1 MPDSKQKRKKDPF
14 LFWLLIFAGAY
25 FLFCYF
31 TDPVRPANMFNWF
44 GFHDVALFPKGW
56 TGYNDQHAYLK
67 LAHTLANFDWKQFPH
82 TFLYGLGYPIVAVPF
97 LWLGFSRDPFMLF
110 DLFAFV
116 FAVYATYKAGKH
128 FLSPVGGMLA
138 GFALAF
144 ATPLVTYVVQPWN
157 TTVCLVTVSAI
168 LLVATAKK
176 TNWRHF
182 LLLGVLVGWVFAAR
196 YIDAAFLGLL
206 ALAALY
212 RGSYMELLKRLV
224 FFVLGLCVFVIPVL
238 YAQNA
243 VFGSPFKT
251 PYTKHTE
258 KGKSGSDQNL
268 TSYSI
273 SQVPKEATATLVG
286 PRAIGPSKDLYN
298 RGLLVNMFWTLAAI
312 PGAVILYRKSKQKLF
327 IGTLIVFTLGV
338 AVFYLSFRGVSLVAI
353 KYGLLHY
360 FKMLW
365 PGAVIFAVAFFD
377 NAFAR
382 TRARRPKPKKT
393 SA

>member
-1 MPDSKQKRKKDPF
+1 MPNPKQKRKKDPY
-14 LFWLLIFAGAY
+14 LLWLLVFAGAY

-31 TDPVRPANMFNWF
+31 TDPVRPANIFNWF
-44 GFHDVALFPKGW
+44 GFHDTALYPKGW
-56 TGYNDQHAYLK
+56 LGFNDQAAYLK
-67 LAHTLANFDWKQFPH
+67 LAHTLANFDWRQFPH
-82 TFLYGLGYPIVAVPF
+82 TFWYGLGYPLVAAPF
-97 LWLGFSRDPFMLF
+97 LWLGMNRDPFVIF

-144 ATPLVTYVVQPWN
+144 ATPLVMYVVQPWN
-157 TTVCLVTVSAI
+157 TTVSLVTVSAI
-168 LLVATAKK
+168 LLVATVKK
-176 TNWRHF
+176 VDWRYF
-182 LLLGVLVGWVFAAR
+182 LLLGVLVGWAFSAR
-196 YIDAAFLGLL
+196 YVDAAFLGVL

-212 RGSYMELLKRLV
+212 RGSYTQLLRRLV
-224 FFVLGLCVFVIPVL
+224 FFALGLCVFVIPVL

-258 KGKSGSDQNL
+258 KGHTGSDQAL
-268 TSYSI
+268 TSYDI
-273 SQVPKEATATLVG
+273 SRVPKEATATLVG
-286 PRAIGPSKDLYN
+286 PRAIGPSKDIADH
-298 RGLLVNMFWTLAAI
+298 GLLVYMFWTLAAF
-312 PGAVILYRKSKQKLF
+312 PGAFLLYRKSKQKLF
-327 IGTLIVFTLGV
+327 IGTLIVFTAGT
-338 AVFYLSFRGVSLVAI
+338 AVFYLSFRGTGLDAL

-365 PGAVIFAVAFFD
+365 PGAVILAVAFFD

-382 TRARRPKPKKT
+382 TRSRKK
-393 SA
+393 S